1 MNNEKTPPTMP
12 EILKKEIYKNINQ
25 DVLFNGIKKKITDVV
40 DNKDNKTQLDELKEE
55 LINLMR
61 KYQDD
66 IPAIS
71 INKTFAQML
80 ADKADKYIK
89 KDQIEGLMCNNKLPE
104 LQKNR
109 KSQLETLEKEEV
121 LDKFIKKQ
129 QNKSDK
135 KNIVNI

>member
-1 MNNEKTPPTMP
+1 MSTEKTPQTMK
-12 EILKKEIYKNINQ
+12 EILEKELYVNIKK
-25 DVLFNGIKKKITDVV
+25 DVLYNGIKKKITDVL
-40 DNKDNKTQLDELKEE
+40 DNEANKAELDELKEA
-55 LINLMR
+55 LISLMR

-89 KDQIEGLMCNNKLPE
+89 KDQIEGLMCNSKISE
-104 LQKNR
+104 LKKNR

-121 LDKFIKKQ
+121 LDKFIQKKQ
-129 QNKSDK
+129 ER
-135 KNIVNI
+135 